1 MENSMAIGKRFLGY
15 VNKQPMFIGETF
27 LQNDITLLLSSF
39 RTLSKWN
46 VQWMAL
52 KSHSASFIWTDERVS
67 GKVCVAYGLEI
78 KFPVSGA
85 KRSLVY
91 MHYALWLW

>member
-52 KSHSASFIWTDERVS
+52 KSHSASFIWNRWTCLWQS
-67 GKVCVAYGLEI
+67 VCGI
-78 KFPVSGA
+78 WFGN
-85 KRSLVY
+85 
-91 MHYALWLW
+91 